1 MLVFFDGERRET
13 ALPDVAAGV
22 IMLVV
27 TANMG
32 IEHPVHP
39 AAQIPVFFR
48 PDHQMKVIGQ
58 QAKCE
63 DRHGDLDT
71 RMADGL
77 KEGLVVAVLAD
88 QTGRAGYVDHWPR
101 DSENQPHHA
110 GAAIIWGPDGEP
122 IASTQEERI
131 QEEMI
136 VATLDATLLT
146 RERSLA
152 NYMLRTRRPELFAE
166 LVRDQVSC

>member
-1 MLVFFDGERRET
+1 MLVFFDGERLET

-27 TANMG
+27 TAHMG

-39 AAQIPVFFR
+39 AAQIPDFFR

-58 QAKCE
+58 QAKPQ

-77 KEGLVVAVLAD
+77 KEGLVVAVLLEHHV
-88 QTGRAGYVDHWPR
+88 RPLPR
-101 DSENQPHHA
+101 LMT
-110 GAAIIWGPDGEP
+110 W
-122 IASTQEERI
+122 
-131 QEEMI
+131 
-136 VATLDATLLT
+136 
-146 RERSLA
+146 
-152 NYMLRTRRPELFAE
+152 
-166 LVRDQVSC
+166 

>member
-1 MLVFFDGERRET
+1 MLVFFDGERLET

-27 TANMG
+27 TAHMG

-58 QAKCE
+58 QAKPE

-77 KEGLVVAVLAD
+77 KEGLVVAVLLEH
-88 QTGRAGYVDHWPR
+88 RA
-101 DSENQPHHA
+101 
-110 GAAIIWGPDGEP
+110 AAIATVHDVVADAADRSSRSAWHDRQYSREP
-122 IASTQEERI
+122 AKRQ
-131 QEEMI
+131 
-136 VATLDATLLT
+136 
-146 RERSLA
+146 
-152 NYMLRTRRPELFAE
+152 Y
-166 LVRDQVSC
+166 

>member
-1 MLVFFDGERRET
+1 MLVFFDGERLET
-13 ALPDVAAGV
+13 ALPDVAAAV

-27 TANMG
+27 TAHMG

-58 QAKCE
+58 QAKPE

-77 KEGLVVAVLAD
+77 KEGLVVAVVAKH
-88 QTGRAGYVDHWPR
+88 RA
-101 DSENQPHHA
+101 
-110 GAAIIWGPDGEP
+110 AAIASVHEVVADAADRSSRSAWHIRPRKSEP
-122 IASTQEERI
+122 TKCQ
-131 QEEMI
+131 
-136 VATLDATLLT
+136 
-146 RERSLA
+146 
-152 NYMLRTRRPELFAE
+152 Y
-166 LVRDQVSC
+166 

>member
-1 MLVFFDGERRET
+1 MLVFFDGERLET

-58 QAKCE
+58 QAKPE

-77 KEGLVVAVLAD
+77 EEGLVVAVLVEH
-88 QTGRAGYVDHWPR
+88 RA
-101 DSENQPHHA
+101 
-110 GAAIIWGPDGEP
+110 AAI
-122 IASTQEERI
+122 ASVHDV
-131 QEEMI
+131 
-136 VATLDATLLT
+136 VADAADKSS
-146 RERSLA
+146 RSA
-152 NYMLRTRRPELFAE
+152 WHN
-166 LVRDQVSC
+166 

>member
-1 MLVFFDGERRET
+1 MNVTGIHHET

-27 TANMG
+27 TAHMG
-32 IEHPVHP
+32 IEHPVHA

-77 KEGLVVAVLAD
+77 KEGLVVGVLVEY
-88 QTGRAGYVDHWPR
+88 RA
-101 DSENQPHHA
+101 
-110 GAAIIWGPDGEP
+110 AAI
-122 IASTQEERI
+122 ASI
-131 QEEMI
+131 HDV
-136 VATLDATLLT
+136 VADAAD
-146 RERSLA
+146 RSSRNA
-152 NYMLRTRRPELFAE
+152 WHNRQHRCKPAKRQY
-166 LVRDQVSC
+166 